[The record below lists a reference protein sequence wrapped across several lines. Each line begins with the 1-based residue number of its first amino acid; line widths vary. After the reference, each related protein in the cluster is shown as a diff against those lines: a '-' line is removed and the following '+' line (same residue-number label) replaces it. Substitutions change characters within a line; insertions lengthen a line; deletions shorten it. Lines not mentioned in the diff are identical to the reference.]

1 MRLYFYR
8 TPAWLRWCYP
18 NRIWRIDTQERVL
31 YLTFDDG
38 PHPTA
43 TPFVLDTLA
52 RFQAKATFFCIGQ
65 NVLRYPALYQRI
77 LDEGHQV
84 GNHTHRHVN
93 GWKTTDAAYVADVQE
108 AAGCFSSHLFRPP
121 YGKLRSAQARAV
133 RSLLKAHPTQA
144 NAALPQQSRIVMWD
158 LLSGDFDTRR
168 SGAECFSICKERLR
182 PGSIIV
188 MHDSE
193 KAWPRLSVA
202 LPLLMEYALQ
212 QGYSFAAIE

>member
-1 MRLYFYR
+1 MRFYFYR

-18 NRIWRIDTQERVL
+18 KRIWRIDTQERVL

-52 RFQAKATFFCIGQ
+52 RFGSKATFFCIGQ
-65 NVLRYPALYQRI
+65 NVIRYPALYQRI
-77 LDEGHQV
+77 LYEGHQV
-84 GNHTHRHVN
+84 GNHTHRHLN
-93 GWKTTDAAYVADVQE
+93 GWKTADQDYVADIKE
-108 AAGCFSSHLFRPP
+108 AAACIKSGLFRPP
-121 YGKLRSAQARAV
+121 YGRLRSAQAKAV
-133 RSLLKAHPTQA
+133 P
-144 NAALPQQSRIVMWD
+144 AALSASFSANDQGRIVMWD
-158 LLSGDFDTRR
+158 LLSGDFDTRL
-168 SGAECFSICKERLR
+168 SGADCFSICKERLR

-193 KAWPRLSVA
+193 KAWPRLSIA
-202 LPLLMEYALQ
+202 LPQLIEYALQ

>member
-1 MRLYFYR
+1 MPFYFYQ
-8 TPAWLRWCYP
+8 TPHWLRRCYP
-18 NRIWRIDTQERVL
+18 RRTWRIDTHESIL

-52 RFQAKATFFCIGQ
+52 RFNVKASFFCIGA
-65 NVLRYPALYQRI
+65 NVVRYPDLYRRI
-77 LDEGHQV
+77 CEEGHQV
-84 GNHTHRHVN
+84 GNHTHHHVN
-93 GWKTTDAAYVADVQE
+93 GWKTSTERYLADIDKASQHIKS
-108 AAGCFSSHLFRPP
+108 ALFRPP
-121 YGKLRSAQARAV
+121 YGRITSNQA
-133 RSLLKAHPTQA
+133 
-144 NAALPQQSRIVMWD
+144 AALLQNGPVQQKIIMWD
-158 LLSGDFDTRR
+158 LLSGDFDTRL
-168 SGAECFSICKERLR
+168 SGEDCLSICTKRLR

>member
-1 MRLYFYR
+1 MPFYFYQ

-18 NRIWRIDTQERVL
+18 KRIWRIDTKEPDL

-52 RFQAKATFFCIGQ
+52 RFDGKATFFCIGQ

-77 LDEGHQV
+77 IEEGHQV
-84 GNHTHRHVN
+84 GNHTHRHVD
-93 GWKTTDAAYVADVQE
+93 GWRTSDDAYVADVKE
-108 AAGCFSSHLFRPP
+108 ASAYIDSGLFRPP
-121 YGKLRSAQARAV
+121 YGRLRSAQAKAV
-133 RSLLKAHPTQA
+133 DSLLSVQTKEAF
-144 NAALPQQSRIVMWD
+144 AALPQQGCIVMWD
-158 LLSGDFDTRR
+158 LLSGDFDNRL
-168 SGAECFSICKERLR
+168 SGQDCFSICKKRLR

-188 MHDSE
+188 LHDSE

-202 LPLLMEYALQ
+202 LPLLIEYALDK
-212 QGYSFAAIE
+212 GYRFKAM

>member
-8 TPAWLRWCYP
+8 TPAWLRRCFP
-18 NRIWRIDTQERVL
+18 KRIWRIDTQEPLL

-52 RFQAKATFFCIGQ
+52 RFDCKATFFCIGQ
-65 NVLRYPALYQRI
+65 NVLRYPALYRRI
-77 LDEGHQV
+77 LEEGHQV
-84 GNHTHRHVN
+84 GNHTHRHLN
-93 GWKTTDAAYVADVQE
+93 GWKTDDQDYVADIKE
-108 AAGCFSSHLFRPP
+108 AAACIRSGLFRPP
-121 YGKLRSAQARAV
+121 YGRLRS
-133 RSLLKAHPTQA
+133 TQA
-144 NAALPQQSRIVMWD
+144 KAVPAALSVPFSATHQGRIVMWD
-158 LLSGDFDTRR
+158 LLSGDFDTRL
-168 SGAECFSICKERLR
+168 SGTDCFSICKKRLR

-202 LPLLMEYALQ
+202 LPLLIEHALGE
-212 QGYSFAAIE
+212 GYTFKAM

>member
-1 MRLYFYR
+1 MRFYFYR
-8 TPAWLRWCYP
+8 TPAWLRLCYP
-18 NRIWRIDTQERVL
+18 KRVWRIDTNQREL

-84 GNHTHRHVN
+84 GNHTHRHLN
-93 GWKTTDAAYVADVQE
+93 GWNTSDDAYLTDVRE
-108 AAGCFSSHLFRPP
+108 AAGCISSNLFRPP
-121 YGKLRSAQARAV
+121 YGKLRSAQAKAV
-133 RSLLKAHPTQA
+133 GSLLPVQTKQA
-144 NAALPQQSRIVMWD
+144 YTALPQQGRIVMWD
-158 LLSGDFDTRR
+158 LLSGDFDTNL
-168 SGAECFSICKERLR
+168 SGEDCFTICKKRLR

-188 MHDSE
+188 LHDSE
-193 KAWPRLSVA
+193 KAWPRLSVV
-202 LPLLMEYALQ
+202 LPLLIEFALAE
-212 QGYSFAAIE
+212 GYVLKAM